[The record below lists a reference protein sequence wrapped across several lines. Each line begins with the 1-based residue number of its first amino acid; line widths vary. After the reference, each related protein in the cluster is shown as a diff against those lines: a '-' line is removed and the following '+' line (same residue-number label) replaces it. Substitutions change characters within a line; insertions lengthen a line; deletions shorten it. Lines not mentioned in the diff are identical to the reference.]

1 MIKFII
7 VLFLIPQNNS
17 DDVQRIET
25 GYRFDTPLECQ
36 RFANSDEYADAL
48 IIEYQ
53 GKGIINVL
61 PACER
66 RFIDENYQKTGI

>member
-17 DDVQRIET
+17 DDVQKIET
-25 GYRFDTPLECQ
+25 GYRFNTPLECQ
-36 RFANSDEYADAL
+36 QFAHSKEYAAAL
-48 IIEYQ
+48 KIEYQ
-53 GKGIINVL
+53 GKGIINVI

-66 RFIDENYQKTGI
+66 RFIDVYQKTGI